1 MNERMNKISTKNDVV
16 DDLASKALRQI
27 DKSSASGY
35 LRYLALMNS
44 ARVNARDANIALSKL
59 NYSIKNGKI
68 ISKE

>member
-27 DKSSASGY
+27 DKSSTSGY
-35 LRYLALMNS
+35 LRYLALMES
-44 ARVNARDANIALSKL
+44 AWVNARDANIALSKL